1 MHSAA
6 SNTNSNTNS
15 NTDSNSNTNT
25 NTDSD
30 SNTYTSFPSP
40 TFTFSLKDFKLSRKL
55 WASNLLGRISIYSCS
70 CQQQN
75 RLQSTQY
82 FRPRW

>member
-1 MHSAA
+1 MHSAD
-6 SNTNSNTNS
+6 STTNSTTNS
-15 NTDSNSNTNT
+15 ITNSST
-25 NTDSD
+25 D
-30 SNTYTSFPSP
+30 SNTYTGFASP
-40 TFTFSLKDFKLSRKL
+40 TITFNLKHFKRSRKL

-82 FRPRW
+82 FRSRW

>member
-1 MHSAA
+1 MHTS
-6 SNTNSNTNS
+6 TTNS
-15 NTDSNSNTNT
+15 NTD
-25 NTDSD
+25 
-30 SNTYTSFPSP
+30 
-40 TFTFSLKDFKLSRKL
+40 FSLKHFKLSRKL